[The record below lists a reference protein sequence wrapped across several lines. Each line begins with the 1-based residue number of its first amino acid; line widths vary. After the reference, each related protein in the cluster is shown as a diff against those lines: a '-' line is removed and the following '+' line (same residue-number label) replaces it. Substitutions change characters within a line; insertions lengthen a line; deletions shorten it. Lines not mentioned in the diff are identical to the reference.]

1 MSRPLLVGVQLPEV
15 ERHVGW
21 PELIEMARVAEA
33 VGVDSLWVGDH
44 LLYDLPDGTV
54 RGPWEVW
61 TSLAALAAATS
72 RVQIGPLVASLGFHS
87 PAMLAKMA
95 ATVDGVAG
103 GRLIVGVGAGW
114 NEREYRAFGL
124 PFDRRVDRFAES
136 FHLVR
141 RLLAGEEVTH
151 IGEFHS
157 FERCRVDPPSPRP
170 GGPPLLVGSTG
181 PRMLDITLPHVA
193 AWNVWFAQYGNT
205 ADGFRDVRD
214 NVERRAV
221 AAGRAPGEVQ
231 ATAAVYVQAPGG
243 AGRGMGGDGKVIA
256 PIAGDAIAVAAQLE
270 AFADAGAQHVQLVL
284 DPITIDSIV
293 WVGSVLQALDR

>member
-1 MSRPLLVGVQLPEV
+1 MTRPLLVGVQLPEV
-15 ERHVGW
+15 ERHVAW
-21 PELIEMARVAEA
+21 PELVEMARVAED

-72 RVQIGPLVASLGFHS
+72 RVQIGPLVASLSFHS
-87 PAMLAKMA
+87 PPMLAKMA
-95 ATVDGVAG
+95 ATVDGIAG

-136 FHLVR
+136 FDLVR

-151 IGEFHS
+151 AGEFHS
-157 FERCRVDPPSPRP
+157 FERCRVDPPSPAP

-181 PRMLDITLPHVA
+181 PRMLAITLPHVS
-193 AWNVWFAQYGNT
+193 AWNVWFAHYGNT
-205 ADGFRDVRD
+205 AEGFAAVCLE
-214 NVERRAV
+214 VEQQAV
-221 AAGRAPGEVQ
+221 AAGRAAREVQ
-231 ATAAVYVQAPGG
+231 ATAAVYLRAPGG
-243 AGRGMGGDGKVIA
+243 SGRDMGGDGKVIE
-256 PIAGDAIAVAAQLE
+256 PITGEAAAVADQLA
-270 AFADAGAQHVQLVL
+270 AFADAGAHHVQLVL
-284 DPITIDSIV
+284 DPITVDSIR
-293 WVGSVLQALDR
+293 WVGRVLVALDR